1 MIIFADPDGK
11 DPPFLLEISAQITF
25 VLFLLFVTVILMNL
39 LVGIAV
45 HDIQGL
51 KKTGWFLKTRF

>member
-1 MIIFADPDGK
+1 MMTGEQDLELLINDPDGK

-25 VLFLLFVTVILMNL
+25 VLFLLFVTVVLMNL

-51 KKTGWFLKTRF
+51 